1 MLIEDGTGSGKTVK
15 VDSENRLEV
24 HSIIQEEIL
33 HENMQAGQAYTI
45 FGTSTPT
52 YLDPSAETGNLCVF
66 YMKNT
71 NDKNIIISQMGIWT
85 ASNQYV
91 EPKINPTG
99 IPINTETLTPT
110 NMNLSSGKLADGTFL
125 SGSSIEGI
133 TEGTRISRFRIP
145 ANNATN
151 FNSLDS
157 KIIIPKNNIFALFAS
172 EADIAIEFTFN
183 FYYIAEHE

>member
-1 MLIEDGTGSGKTVK
+1 MLIEDGTGSGRTVK
-15 VDSENRLEV
+15 VDSENRMEV
-24 HSIIQEEIL
+24 HAVTQVEVM
-33 HENMQAGQAYTI
+33 HENLRKSQAYTV

-71 NDKNIIISQMGIWT
+71 DEKNIVISQMGIWT

-91 EPKINPTG
+91 EPMTNPTG
-99 IPINTETLTPT
+99 IPINTETLSPT
-110 NMNLSSGKLADGTFL
+110 NMNLSSGNIANGTFL

-133 TEGTRISRFRIP
+133 IGGTRVSRFRIP

-151 FNSLDS
+151 FNDLDS
-157 KIIIPKNNIFALFAS
+157 KIIIPKNNIFTLFAS
-172 EADIAIEFTFN
+172 EADVAIEFTFN
-183 FYYIAEHE
+183 FYYIPKDD